1 MEVTLRHLVNR
12 LNTDTEMLKKQTDEH
27 NKEILKRRI
36 EQHKSDILACVL
48 KAAQNNNSHL
58 DCIAVE

>member
-1 MEVTLRHLVNR
+1 MKVTLRHLVNR
-12 LNTDTEMLKKQTDEH
+12 LNIDTEMLKKQTDEH
-27 NKEILKRRI
+27 NKEILEKRI

-58 DCIAVE
+58 DCITSE